1 MKQGTLLRS
10 VKWLPTLNII
20 KTYSKK
26 EDFKNTSKICSL
38 NEITVENLDDYE
50 RSDSKENF
58 LKRSKSK
65 RRKDHVQ
72 EKFIRTGSKEAMLN
86 EDISEGGRVNFE
98 YGRTTSR
105 DNLIN
110 RSKGKKKTRRKN
122 KLEK

>member
-58 LKRSKSK
+58 FKRSKSK

-72 EKFIRTGSKEAMLN
+72 EEFIRTGSKEAMLN

>member
-1 MKQGTLLRS
+1 M
-10 VKWLPTLNII
+10 
-20 KTYSKK
+20 
-26 EDFKNTSKICSL
+26 

-58 LKRSKSK
+58 FKRSKSK

-72 EKFIRTGSKEAMLN
+72 EEFIRTGSKEAMLN

>member
-1 MKQGTLLRS
+1 M
-10 VKWLPTLNII
+10 
-20 KTYSKK
+20 
-26 EDFKNTSKICSL
+26 

-58 LKRSKSK
+58 FKRSKSK

-72 EKFIRTGSKEAMLN
+72 EEFIRTGSKEAMLN
-86 EDISEGGRVNFE
+86 EDISEAGRVNFE